1 MIVPER
7 VERLQIVKILFVSG
21 KGGVGK
27 STVAAT
33 LALQAARA
41 GQKTLLVE
49 LGNRSFYG
57 LAFKKNFSATPSPW
71 RDGVD
76 IALWDGNSCLREYAL
91 HLLKSEALY
100 KLFFENAVSRS
111 LIQVAPGLAELAILG
126 KITSGPPRNV
136 GPKLPYDTLIVDAF
150 ASGHFL
156 ALLRAPLGFAEAVR
170 FGPMGNESRDIAKV
184 LRDPEICRYC
194 FVTLPESLPVQET
207 GELVAS
213 FKELVPNIAP
223 EICLNRWLQPAMAA
237 QVKAP
242 VGGDKDDFAHDL
254 ARRRESEVAAETQ
267 FQGLKTWIAP
277 WILETD
283 FEKTVLQLAE
293 IVSTPQGGAG
303 EVKP

>member
-1 MIVPER
+1 M
-7 VERLQIVKILFVSG
+7 KILFVSG

-57 LAFKKNFSATPSPW
+57 LAFKKTFTAKPSPW

-136 GPKLPYDTLIVDAF
+136 GPKLPYDTLVVDAF
-150 ASGHFL
+150 ASGHFM
-156 ALLRAPLGFAEAVR
+156 ALLRAPMGFAEAVR
-170 FGPMGNESRDIAKV
+170 FGPMGNESREIAKV
-184 LRDPEICRYC
+184 LRDPEMCRYC

-207 GELVAS
+207 TELVKS
-213 FKELVPNIAP
+213 FTELIPNVKP
-223 EICLNRWLQPAMAA
+223 EICFNRWLQPAMAA
-237 QVKAP
+237 QVKTP
-242 VGGDKDDFAHDL
+242 EGRDKDDFMHDL
-254 ARRRESEVAAETQ
+254 ARRRDSEHEAETS
-267 FQGLKTWIAP
+267 FTGLKTWVAP
-277 WILETD
+277 WVLETD
-283 FEKTVLQLAE
+283 FEKTVLQLA
-293 IVSTPQGGAG
+293 S
-303 EVKP
+303 EVKS